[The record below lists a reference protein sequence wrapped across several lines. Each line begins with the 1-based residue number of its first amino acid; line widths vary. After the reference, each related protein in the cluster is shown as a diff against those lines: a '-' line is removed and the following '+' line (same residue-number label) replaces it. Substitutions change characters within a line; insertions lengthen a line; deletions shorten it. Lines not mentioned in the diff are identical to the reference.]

1 MHIAQLYCIG
11 WAIVTA
17 LSVCPSAA
25 FRYCAKTVLAR
36 AMKFGS
42 IMESHTLIPYPL
54 LVLGYDDPK
63 GSKNPKTQKRPQQI
77 QRYKH
82 KDIPATHLSSLVLL
96 LEIIVKEAKLSR
108 CIGGL

>member
-1 MHIAQLYCIG
+1 MSRGNYSIAVHVAGASCEFMVVASFSPPMHIAQLYCIG

-42 IMESHTLIPYPL
+42 IMESHTRIPYPL
-54 LVLGYDDPK
+54 FVLGYDDPK
-63 GSKNPKTQKRPQQI
+63 G
-77 QRYKH
+77 
-82 KDIPATHLSSLVLL
+82 
-96 LEIIVKEAKLSR
+96 
-108 CIGGL
+108 